1 MHNNGAGTAYPSGA
15 PEFNSVFGGV
25 RVTRSLEYGGDIHVI
40 VFKYIRET
48 IGRYDDL

>member
-1 MHNNGAGTAYPSGA
+1 MGQAQK
-15 PEFNSVFGGV
+15 
-25 RVTRSLEYGGDIHVI
+25 YGGDIHVI